1 LNKPIKWRLE
11 IEHLMA
17 CNCNWGCPCSFN
29 SPPTYGTCESAEAYR
44 VVKGHYGNT
53 SLAGLKWILAAAWPG
68 PLHEKNGR
76 GVVYLDQRATGAQ
89 RPALESIA
97 IGQAG
102 GPIGI
107 FMSTID
113 AGLEIHTARIEFKF
127 AGKHSL
133 FRAGEAVEVTFEPIR
148 NPVTAKEHHASI
160 ALPSG
165 MISKREDH
173 FSCKTFRVQ
182 ADGLRYSFAGRTA
195 IAMRG
200 HWRGP

>member
-1 LNKPIKWRLE
+1 
-11 IEHLMA
+11 M
-17 CNCNWGCPCSFN
+17 
-29 SPPTYGTCESAEAYR
+29 
-44 VVKGHYGNT
+44 VKGHYGNT